1 MDTLSIKLRIADREY
16 PLKVA
21 YEEEEQIRKTA
32 RLLNEKIKTYREKF
46 GIEDKQDLLAMVA
59 FEILVGKLKLEDEE
73 QNRSSD
79 IARSIQNIESR
90 IAEFI

>member
-1 MDTLSIKLRIADREY
+1 MDTLSIKLKIADRDY

-21 YEEEEQIRKTA
+21 YEEEEHIRKTA
-32 RLLNEKIKTYREKF
+32 RILNEKIKEYRDNF

-59 FEILVGKLKLEDEE
+59 FEILVDKLNLDSERQVLFSNLNK
-73 QNRSSD
+73 QVQS
-79 IARSIQNIESR
+79 IESK

>member
-1 MDTLSIKLRIADREY
+1 MDTLSIKLKIADRDY

-21 YEEEEQIRKTA
+21 YEEEEHIRKTA
-32 RLLNEKIKTYREKF
+32 RILNEKIKEYRDNF

-59 FEILVGKLKLEDEE
+59 FEILVDKLNLDSERQTLFSNINK
-73 QNRSSD
+73 QVQS
-79 IARSIQNIESR
+79 IESK

>member
-1 MDTLSIKLRIADREY
+1 MDTLSIKLRIADRDY

-21 YEEEEQIRKTA
+21 YEEEEHIRKTA
-32 RLLNEKIKTYREKF
+32 RILNEKIKEYRDNF

-59 FEILVGKLKLEDEE
+59 FEILVDKLNMDSEKQELFSGLSR
-73 QNRSSD
+73 QVQS
-79 IARSIQNIESR
+79 IESK

>member
-1 MDTLSIKLRIADREY
+1 MDTLSIKLKIADRDY

-21 YEEEEQIRKTA
+21 YEDEEHIRKTA
-32 RLLNEKIKTYREKF
+32 RILNEKIKEYRENF

-59 FEILVGKLKLEDEE
+59 FEILVDKLNLDTEKQSLFSNLNK
-73 QNRSSD
+73 QVQS
-79 IARSIQNIESR
+79 IESK